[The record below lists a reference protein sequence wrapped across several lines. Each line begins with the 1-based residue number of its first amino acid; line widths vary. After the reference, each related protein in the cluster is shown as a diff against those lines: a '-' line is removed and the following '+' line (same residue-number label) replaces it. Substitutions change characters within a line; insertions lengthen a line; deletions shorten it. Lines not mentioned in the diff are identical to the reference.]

1 MKQRANL
8 VIDVGMHTGEDTARF
23 LARGFEVV
31 AIEANPQL
39 VETASETFAE
49 EIRHGQL
56 TIVSAAISDH
66 RGTASFGIA
75 DSQTLWSSLAP
86 EFIERNER
94 LARTSY
100 RYVDVDTIPFGD
112 VLDQFGIPYYLKIDI
127 EGYDMMC
134 ATALHAYREKPAYL
148 SMESNVSVNR
158 AAADAV
164 FGEVA
169 ELWALGYRSF
179 KYVDQKRAAGG
190 VPDDGEGSGGRWC
203 SAWTTLAVAQALRT
217 HQNLVGFGGRWG
229 TTLPARAYVYSR
241 AKLGR
246 PVGWYD
252 IHAAQPWR

>member
-8 VIDVGMHTGEDTARF
+8 VIGVGMHTGEDTARF

-127 EGYDMMC
+127 EGMTFTRRSPGARPRFALDRVIC
-134 ATALHAYREKPAYL
+134 TAIRRVARRPA
-148 SMESNVSVNR
+148 
-158 AAADAV
+158 
-164 FGEVA
+164 
-169 ELWALGYRSF
+169 LWALLQTMIAPRAGDRSASWLTL
-179 KYVDQKRAAGG
+179 RGN
-190 VPDDGEGSGGRWC
+190 DG
-203 SAWTTLAVAQALRT
+203 LR
-217 HQNLVGFGGRWG
+217 R
-229 TTLPARAYVYSR
+229 PAIRLHSCDV
-241 AKLGR
+241 
-246 PVGWYD
+246 
-252 IHAAQPWR
+252 